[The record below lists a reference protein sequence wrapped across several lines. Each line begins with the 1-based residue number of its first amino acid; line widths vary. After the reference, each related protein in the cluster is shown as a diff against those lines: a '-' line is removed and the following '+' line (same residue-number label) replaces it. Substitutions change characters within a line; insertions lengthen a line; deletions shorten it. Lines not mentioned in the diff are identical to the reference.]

1 MSTAHTEREGLHHIA
16 SLFESLGWNFRETS
30 NTDIGIDADVEM
42 PNKENGSSKHIALQI
57 KSGPSYL
64 KEKKN
69 GLISYSIDKWHYE
82 YWLKSDRPV
91 LIVFYDK
98 ENSKVLW
105 EHVCLSNL
113 EKAKK
118 NYIIE
123 ISPNKVIETNCID
136 ELRNIISTHKPFEV
150 YEVDKDCVNFEY
162 SIHCTQEINKVLQDL
177 ADDLDYFRKQL
188 NMQIDRMVSG
198 IDTTL
203 IITKLFSNT
212 VSKFSLFR
220 ELFYENCCKSHWY
233 LDELTR
239 TLPKSLKDDL
249 YAIIEKNKTTFV
261 YNIQIWTQLY
271 DDVQKV
277 SSAPGLPSKLK
288 QEAKKLQFELLES
301 IALLRIIIDTQ
312 YTIQV
317 KLKK

>member
-1 MSTAHTEREGLHHIA
+1 
-16 SLFESLGWNFRETS
+16 
-30 NTDIGIDADVEM
+30 
-42 PNKENGSSKHIALQI
+42 
-57 KSGPSYL
+57 
-64 KEKKN
+64 
-69 GLISYSIDKWHYE
+69 
-82 YWLKSDRPV
+82 
-91 LIVFYDK
+91 
-98 ENSKVLW
+98 
-105 EHVCLSNL
+105 
-113 EKAKK
+113 
-118 NYIIE
+118 
-123 ISPNKVIETNCID
+123 
-136 ELRNIISTHKPFEV
+136 
-150 YEVDKDCVNFEY
+150 
-162 SIHCTQEINKVLQDL
+162 
-177 ADDLDYFRKQL
+177 
-188 NMQIDRMVSG
+188 MVSG

-249 YAIIEKNKTTFV
+249 YTEIIEKNKTTFV
-261 YNIQIWTQLY
+261 YNIQIWTQH

-277 SSAPGLPSKLK
+277 SSAPTPSKLK
-288 QEAKKLQFELLES
+288 QEAKKKLQFELLES